1 MTTAIKVNPKL
12 VNPKGDLDY
21 FGEETGT
28 PEFYIVSDILYKHL
42 GKENISV
49 SWDYNDFTYKI
60 KVEKDLCEVNFSGVS
75 ERTLKHYY
83 SEISEED
90 GNTRVVE
97 TADGDDTYMTVKT

>member
-28 PEFYIVSDILYKHL
+28 PEFYIVLDILYKHL

-49 SWDYNDFTYKI
+49 SWDYNDFTYEI
-60 KVEKDLCEVNFSGVS
+60 KVEKDKNIDYIKIIESIDESMSRFNMIYHENDHLIFEVVS
-75 ERTLKHYY
+75 T
-83 SEISEED
+83 IA
-90 GNTRVVE
+90 
-97 TADGDDTYMTVKT
+97 TA